1 MMHNFP
7 PVEWALNSV
16 RLLLILSD
24 KSATIAPLGI
34 SCHVAHYCGSQ
45 VPQLACQVYLLLP
58 SQGRWYNE
66 SQPTGRKLSDWI
78 QLFRLDLSPM
88 SKVCGTFSNLGLL
101 SASGRQPRFPA
112 INSLYY
118 FESYMDYPDQ
128 FKWRAL
134 LSWKIYQ
141 IIYGSCGETVSPR
154 DIVYIYYL

>member
-1 MMHNFP
+1 
-7 PVEWALNSV
+7 
-16 RLLLILSD
+16 
-24 KSATIAPLGI
+24 
-34 SCHVAHYCGSQ
+34 
-45 VPQLACQVYLLLP
+45 
-58 SQGRWYNE
+58 
-66 SQPTGRKLSDWI
+66 
-78 QLFRLDLSPM
+78 M